1 MSRDIG
7 DMVAR
12 VLEENPL
19 PESLAELPAVT
30 RRQIETAAEVVSM
43 TPSAYY
49 ALQRAEARTEAADRA
64 MAIAFVAE
72 VRRGF

>member
-1 MSRDIG
+1 MSGDIG
-7 DMVAR
+7 DLVAR
-12 VLEENPL
+12 VLESHPL

-30 RRQIETAAEVVSM
+30 RRQIDAAAEKAGM
-43 TPSAYY
+43 APSAFY

-64 MAIAFVAE
+64 AAIAIVAE